1 MDKWGEMTMFTGEYH
16 HTIDD
21 KNRLAIPA
29 PLRDSIDV
37 KTDGKGF
44 FVTRGLDECLF
55 MYPPREWQN
64 VVSRIEQTSFTSKKA
79 RQFQR
84 LFFSKAQKIPDCDQ
98 QGRILIP
105 QYLKELAKIQKN
117 VVIVGVSSRIEIWD
131 ERNWQNYES
140 EHEKGFEEIA
150 EDLFSIG

>member
-1 MDKWGEMTMFTGEYH
+1 
-16 HTIDD
+16 
-21 KNRLAIPA
+21 
-29 PLRDSIDV
+29 DSIDV